1 MAYIDKTKLLT
12 DVDNG
17 IKAGNF
23 EEGYE
28 QYQNINNMDDIIEAI
43 EWADEE
49 DVVERSEYE
58 YLKKENREL
67 AIKYDNAMN
76 MVINEQENVTRL
88 RSKIDKAI
96 EEIEK
101 EAFPESVYDEQCSS
115 MSPVISVDAVVEILK
130 RNIGE

>member
-1 MAYIDKTKLLT
+1 MAEYIDKNKIPWAK
-12 DVDNG
+12 VDNPKG
-17 IKAGNF
+17 VFWERVVF
-23 EEGYE
+23 ESA
-28 QYQNINNMDDIIEAI
+28 INNITP
-43 EWADEE
+43 AD
-49 DVVERSEYE
+49 VIERSEYE

-96 EEIEK
+96 EEIK
-101 EAFPESVYDEQCSS
+101 EESYLSYDDNPRRILDEEC
-115 MSPVISVDAVVEILK
+115 VLEILK